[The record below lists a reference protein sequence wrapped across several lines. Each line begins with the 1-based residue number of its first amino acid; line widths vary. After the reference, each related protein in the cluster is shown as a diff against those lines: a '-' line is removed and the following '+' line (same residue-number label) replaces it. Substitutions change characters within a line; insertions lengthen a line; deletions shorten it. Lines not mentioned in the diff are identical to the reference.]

1 MVGPM
6 LRLTAAL
13 LAALGLASFGAL
25 GPVDVGSPGAQ
36 VALAQ
41 DRVPLNEPSTPVRIT
56 VPSLGIDLPVVSS
69 ERTVPGNVDDYPL
82 CDVAQYW
89 TIFDLPGAPGTAWI
103 YAHAQPG
110 MFLPLLL
117 EAEATSGQGLLGE
130 MVTVQLRDGRLLR
143 YRIVEVK
150 QHAYNRRLA
159 LRARPGQQR
168 LILQTSEGPPGTIPK
183 LQVAANLIGATRTE
197 EAPPKPQP
205 RACWQPRPKP
215 TGRGGKQ
222 GRDGSPA
229 AIATQNPQATTVQ
242 ETTDPATLVL
252 GGGAVLLGA
261 TVVAIYLVRRPPSG
275 GGPGDGTGPGRGAAA
290 GPSTGVGPRTGR
302 QPPPPG
308 PMSPPIPMPPPPG
321 PMPPQGAPPGVGGP
335 PLPGQRPPP

>member
-1 MVGPM
+1 MVRTW
-6 LRLTAAL
+6 LRLATAL
-13 LAALGLASFGAL
+13 LAALGLVTLGAL
-25 GPVDVGSPGAQ
+25 GPADLGAP
-36 VALAQ
+36 LAPAAQ
-41 DRVPLNEPSTPVRIT
+41 AQGRVPLDEPSAPVRIT
-56 VPSLGIDLPVVSS
+56 VPSLGVDLPVVSS

-89 TIFDLPGAPGTAWI
+89 TRYDLPGAPGTAWI

-130 MVTVQLRDGRLLR
+130 MVSVQLRDGRLLR

-159 LRARPGQQR
+159 LRTKPGQQR

-183 LQVAANLIGATRTE
+183 LQVAANLIGATRTN
-197 EAPPKPQP
+197 EAAPKAQP

-215 TGRGGKQ
+215 TERDGRQ
-222 GRDGSPA
+222 GRNKSPA
-229 AIATQNPQATTVQ
+229 AIATPNPQASTVE

-261 TVVAIYLVRRPPSG
+261 TLIAVYIARRPAP
-275 GGPGDGTGPGRGAAA
+275 DR
-290 GPSTGVGPRTGR
+290 R
-302 QPPPPG
+302 QPP
-308 PMSPPIPMPPPPG
+308 
-321 PMPPQGAPPGVGGP
+321 
-335 PLPGQRPPP
+335 RR